1 MKMKKI
7 IAPTMAQAIEKV
19 KQELGSDAVIFHTK
33 KVTTGKFFNLFKK
46 ENVEVLAASDS
57 EMDVPI
63 NKPRKITDVRDKE
76 VMSHHRSAADSGMPF
91 RRVSEKVDRL
101 FTAPDLIEELRGK
114 LLDQGV
120 ISSDLDALTQVLI
133 KKWYQSDE
141 RMTREEMIQVIKGR
155 LVQNLDPTRFQT
167 SVLSNRYIMLVGPTG
182 VGKTTTLAK
191 LASRAVLDEGKK
203 IAFITTDTYRIAAID
218 QLKMYANILG
228 APIEIAYTDHDFH
241 ELMQKLAHY
250 DQVFIDTAGRNFKN
264 GAYINDLI
272 RLIQDESQ
280 IGMFLV
286 LSATMKLED
295 MNMVIQQLDPL
306 HLSQLILSKMDETL
320 SYGAIISMLLKHRQL
335 NVSYITNGQDVPDDL
350 SNPNLRELINLLL
363 GDSNDK

>member
-46 ENVEVLAASDS
+46 ENVEVLAASDA
-57 EMDVPI
+57 EMDMQI
-63 NKPRKITDVRDKE
+63 NKPSKITDVRDKE
-76 VMSHHRSAADSGMPF
+76 VMAHHHSPADSGMPF
-91 RRVSEKVDRL
+91 RRVNKKVDR
-101 FTAPDLIEELRGK
+101 FFSAPVFVEELRGK
-114 LLDQGV
+114 LLEQGV
-120 ISSDLDALTQVLI
+120 LNHDLDALTQVLI

-141 RMTREEMIQVIKGR
+141 RMTREEMVQVLKGQ
-155 LVQNLDPTRFQT
+155 LIQNLDPTRFQA
-167 SVLSNRYIMLVGPTG
+167 SVLHDRYIMLVGPTG

-228 APIEIAYTDHDFH
+228 VPIEIAYTDGDFH
-241 ELMQKLAHY
+241 QLMQKLAHF
-250 DQVFIDTAGRNFKN
+250 DQIFIDTAGRNFKK
-264 GAYINDLI
+264 GAYINELI
-272 RLIQDESQ
+272 RLIHDESQ

-286 LSATMKLED
+286 LSATMKCED
-295 MNMVIQQLDPL
+295 MNMVIEQFDSL
-306 HLSQLILSKMDETL
+306 HLSHLILTKMDETL
-320 SYGAIISMLLKHRQL
+320 SYGSVISMLLKHRQL
-335 NVSYITNGQDVPDDL
+335 TVSYITNGQDVPDDL
-350 SNPNLRELINLLL
+350 SNPNLRELINQLL
-363 GDSNDK
+363 GDSNGE